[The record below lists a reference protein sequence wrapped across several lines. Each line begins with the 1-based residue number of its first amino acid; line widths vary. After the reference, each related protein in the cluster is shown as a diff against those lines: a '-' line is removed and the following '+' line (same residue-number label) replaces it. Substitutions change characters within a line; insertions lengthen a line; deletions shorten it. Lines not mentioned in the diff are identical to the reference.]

1 MKSCISPRRS
11 VLYIPAS
18 NGRALAKARS
28 LPADALILDLEDA
41 VSPDAK
47 AAARLAACAAAGT
60 YAAQEVVIRVNGLDT
75 AWGADDLAAA
85 AASGAD
91 AVLIPKVDGPAD
103 LLTADAA
110 LRAAGAPAQMGL
122 WVMAETPRG
131 IQQIGAICE
140 ADTALQTV
148 VMGTNDLAKDLRLPP
163 DPSRLGL
170 LHSLSGCILAAR
182 AQGIDIIDG
191 VFVNLADEAG
201 FARECEQG
209 RRLGFDGKSLIHPR
223 QIEPANAAFGVTAAE
238 LARSQAIVAAW
249 EAAAAAGRGIAVL
262 DGQMIEELHAAA
274 ARRVL
279 ALHAAIA
286 ADTKG

>member
-1 MKSCISPRRS
+1 MESRLTPRRS
-11 VLYIPAS
+11 VLYIPGS
-18 NGRALAKARS
+18 NQRALEKART

-47 AAARLAACAAAGT
+47 AAARQAACAAAGSYT
-60 YAAQEVVIRVNGLDT
+60 GREVVIRVNGLET
-75 AWGADDLAAA
+75 AWGSEDLAAA
-85 AASGAD
+85 ATSGAA
-91 AVLIPKVDGPAD
+91 AVLIPKVDGPED

-110 LRAAGAPAQMGL
+110 LRAAGAPAEMGL

-140 ADTALQTV
+140 ADAALQAV
-148 VMGTNDLAKDLRLPP
+148 VIGTNDLAKDLRLPP
-163 DPSRLGL
+163 DPERLGL
-170 LHSLSGCILAAR
+170 LQALSSCILAAR
-182 AQGIDIIDG
+182 AQGLDIIDG
-191 VFVNLADEAG
+191 VYVNLADETG
-201 FARECEQG
+201 FVRECEQG

-238 LARSQAIVAAW
+238 LARSQAVVAAW
-249 EAAAAAGRGIAVL
+249 EDAAAKGRGIAVL

-286 ADTKG
+286 ADAEE